1 MKRESLTI
9 NCGECMRRSAW
20 TSARYRRKK
29 SHWRSSP
36 RLSTNA
42 TAGRANRCR
51 RGDETNLAKIFTL
64 LELLPRNIINARGRL
79 MKVFISH
86 SSKDEV
92 LASKIASYL
101 EDAGL
106 EVWYDKREIM
116 PGDNWADKIA
126 QGLRES
132 DAMVVLLSE
141 GALSSEFM
149 RRDID
154 YALSQKPFRRR
165 VVPVFV
171 GYPRERQDDVPWIFD
186 RLQSI
191 NLKENGGNE
200 HELEQLAQVLK
211 DAA

>member
-1 MKRESLTI
+1 
-9 NCGECMRRSAW
+9 
-20 TSARYRRKK
+20 
-29 SHWRSSP
+29 
-36 RLSTNA
+36 
-42 TAGRANRCR
+42 
-51 RGDETNLAKIFTL
+51 
-64 LELLPRNIINARGRL
+64 

-86 SSKDEV
+86 SNKDDV
-92 LASKIASYL
+92 LAERIASYL
-101 EDAGL
+101 ERAGL
-106 EVWYDKREIM
+106 DVWYDKREIM

-132 DAMVVLLSE
+132 DAMVVLLSD

-154 YALSQKPFRRR
+154 FALSQKPFRRR

-171 GYPRERQDDVPWIFD
+171 GDSRNYQEDIPWIFD

-191 NLKENGGNE
+191 NLKENGRNE
-200 HELEQLAQVLK
+200 DQLRQLAQVLK